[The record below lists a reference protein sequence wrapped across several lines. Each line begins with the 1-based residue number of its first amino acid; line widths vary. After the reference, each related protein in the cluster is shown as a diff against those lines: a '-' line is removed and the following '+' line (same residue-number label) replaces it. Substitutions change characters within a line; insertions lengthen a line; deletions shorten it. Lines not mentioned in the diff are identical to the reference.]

1 MNVYFTIILSL
12 FFVLQQT
19 KAQDKKSSNR
29 SEGHVSESLKQSISK
44 TDIPRG
50 TQTTTRPTEL
60 KRVQQTNKQTTAITF
75 HQLSPSDQYKA
86 QKQAEKKEVYFRK
99 VAIYQRYL
107 GLSSATDA
115 QYAAKKEALFN
126 NNPEAYQQMSKELQE
141 LHQPSKSPHVV
152 YRSKYNKLSAEERKK
167 IDSQPELYI
176 IID

>member
-29 SEGHVSESLKQSISK
+29 SEGHVSESLKPSISK

-50 TQTTTRPTEL
+50 TQTTARPTEL

-99 VAIYQRYL
+99 VAIYQKYL

-126 NNPEAYQQMSKELQE
+126 NNPEAYQQMSKDLQE
-141 LHQPSKSPHVV
+141 FINPANPLMLCIARNTTSFRLK
-152 YRSKYNKLSAEERKK
+152 KEKKLIAN
-167 IDSQPELYI
+167 LNYI
-176 IID
+176 LS